1 MDVISYVIGKNSGS
15 NNDFQIKLDGEKTYD
30 NAKYLQSLIVAV
42 KPFSLGNNID
52 MSSFFKNCINLEN
65 VPMLDTSNIKTMSSC
80 FSSCGKIETMPL
92 WNTSKVTA
100 MSNMFS
106 GCTELKNVPVLNTST
121 LLTASSIFS
130 NCNKLTDESI
140 DNILQMCANATLF
153 TGTKTLYALG
163 FRKTIYSQA
172 KIQNLSHYQDFIDA
186 GWTTGY

>member
-1 MDVISYVIGKNSGS
+1 MDVVSYIIGKNSGGS
-15 NNDFQIKLDGEKTYD
+15 DYQVKLDGEKTYD
-30 NAKYLQSLIVAV
+30 NTKSLLSLIVNV

-52 MSSFFKNCINLEN
+52 MNSFFKNCINLEN
-65 VPMLDTSNIKTMSSC
+65 VPMLDTSKIKTMSSC

-92 WNTSKVTA
+92 WNTSIVTT

-106 GCTELKNVPVLNTST
+106 GCTELKNVPVLNTTT
-121 LLTASSIFS
+121 LLTASSMFS

-163 FRKTIYSQA
+163 FRKTIYTQA
-172 KIQNLSHYQDFIDA
+172 KIQSLPHYQDFIDA